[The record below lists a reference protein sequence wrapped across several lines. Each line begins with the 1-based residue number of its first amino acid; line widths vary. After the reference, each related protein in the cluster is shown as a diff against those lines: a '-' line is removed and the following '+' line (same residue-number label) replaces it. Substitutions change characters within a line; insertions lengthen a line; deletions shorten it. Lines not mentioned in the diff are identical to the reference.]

1 MLVPKVNVVL
11 QADKDIGSITEADIW
26 LNCMAEDHT
35 GDGHYIA
42 TLPLDY
48 SPVEPFIQVHLNE
61 MVYDYLSIPNFKAGQ
76 ECQISLILGTDGLRT
91 PGIGAE
97 IDDWEVVEGD
107 VTFVK

>member
-26 LNCMAEDHT
+26 LNCMDGNGNFLSVAAEDHT

-48 SPVEPFIQVHLNE
+48 SPVEPFIQVH
-61 MVYDYLSIPNFKAGQ
+61 
-76 ECQISLILGTDGLRT
+76 SLILGTDGLRT

>member
-1 MLVPKVNVVL
+1 
-11 QADKDIGSITEADIW
+11 
-26 LNCMAEDHT
+26 
-35 GDGHYIA
+35 
-42 TLPLDY
+42 
-48 SPVEPFIQVHLNE
+48 
-61 MVYDYLSIPNFKAGQ
+61 MVCDYLSIPNFKAGQ